1 MKIKIILAVA
11 LLTAT
16 NAQATCYGLTGY
28 ALVNCL
34 NNEQDYKKAQVYRD
48 DDDQPYEGRID
59 NRQTCTKT
67 FIQNGLGG
75 FYQTICK

>member
-1 MKIKIILAVA
+1 MRKVILTVA
-11 LLTAT
+11 LLAT
-16 NAQATCYGLTGY
+16 TQANATCYGLTGY

-34 NNEQDYKKAQVYRD
+34 NNEQDYRKAQVDHD
-48 DDDQPYEGRID
+48 DDDNQPYEGRVN

-67 FIQNGLGG
+67 FIPNGLGG